1 MENKLLI
8 NFTCVNIIGP
18 MVFILKWFNKS
29 SDFTKPIL
37 VNFDDIPAL
46 LIRTLRPLS
55 LTIFVT
61 WEAKLKNDPWS
72 IRSTNN

>member
-1 MENKLLI
+1 MKI
-8 NFTCVNIIGP
+8 IYYFTCVNIIGP
-18 MVFILKWFNKS
+18 MVFILKWFSKS

-55 LTIFVT
+55 LTTFET
-61 WEAKLKNDPWS
+61 CDAKLKNDP
-72 IRSTNN
+72 

>member
-1 MENKLLI
+1 
-8 NFTCVNIIGP
+8 

-55 LTIFVT
+55 LTMFET
-61 WEAKLKNDPWS
+61 CEANLKNDP
-72 IRSTNN
+72 